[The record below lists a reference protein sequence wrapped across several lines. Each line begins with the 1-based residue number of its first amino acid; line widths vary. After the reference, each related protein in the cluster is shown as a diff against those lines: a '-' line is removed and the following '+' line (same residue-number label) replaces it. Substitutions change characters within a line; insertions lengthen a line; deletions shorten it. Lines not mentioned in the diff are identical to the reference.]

1 MDIKQL
7 CIDIATKEDGNEVI
21 EVLKNY
27 NLWDDKNNWEISIYF
42 ELILF
47 FLIKS

>member
-21 EVLKNY
+21 EILKNY
-27 NLWDDKNNWEISIYF
+27 NLWDDEKNWKLVGNNENYNNHSI
-42 ELILF
+42 
-47 FLIKS
+47 